1 MCFVKILYL
10 FSSAFPEAAILRCS
24 EKLSKIFEKQPANLL
39 QNFTNKW
46 FSTHVFF
53 YTIFLNF
60 WNPGR
65 AVFKEHPSVA
75 APVN

>member
-1 MCFVKILYL
+1 MCFMKILYL

-53 YTIFLNF
+53 
-60 WNPGR
+60 
-65 AVFKEHPSVA
+65 
-75 APVN
+75 